1 MSRENGGGGDMV
13 EEEESGISGGEYKRH
28 KVVGFVGIQT
38 GFGWLLAGGR
48 CGVLGFTLITT
59 GFKSIAF
66 FSVKCKYSLIHTLS

>member
-38 GFGWLLAGGR
+38 GFG
-48 CGVLGFTLITT
+48 
-59 GFKSIAF
+59 
-66 FSVKCKYSLIHTLS
+66 SVARWRSLRRTRFHSDHNGIQKYSLFFC